1 MTPKRRDSCVALST
15 GRALRPQW
23 ILRRRAPSDKQ
34 MSNSKI
40 GAVVRVSLGNFLEM
54 YDFMVF
60 GYYAAAI
67 GRAFFP
73 THNEYASL
81 MLSFMTF
88 GTGYLMRPLGAVVLG
103 TYIDQHGRRKGLL
116 LTLLLMAIGTLS
128 IGVMPGYERIG
139 LFAPFLIVVG
149 RLLQGLSA
157 GVEVGGASVYL
168 AEIATPGRKGFFV
181 AWQSGSQQIAVVF
194 AALLGLILSSTL
206 RPEQMAGWGWRV
218 PLLIGSMLIPFL
230 LLLRRSLAET
240 DDFKGRKH
248 HLNARE
254 IRRSM
259 MVNWRLVLLG
269 MMLSLTTTVTF
280 YLITAYMPTYGTS
293 VLHLSAAASMLVT
306 LVVGV
311 SNLCWLPLMGA
322 LSDRFGRRPL
332 LLLFSTIA
340 LLTPYPLLLWL
351 VSMPS
356 FERLLAAALWLSMIF
371 GSYNGAMVVFLTEIM
386 PADVRVSGFSFSY
399 SLATGIFGG
408 FTPAVSTWLIHETG
422 NSAMPGLWMAF
433 AGLMSLLASLVL
445 TSRSF
450 QRRTNEGRQTVDAV
464 HILTIGQR

>member
-1 MTPKRRDSCVALST
+1 MKH
-15 GRALRPQW
+15 
-23 ILRRRAPSDKQ
+23 
-34 MSNSKI
+34 SKVGDVI
-40 GAVVRVSLGNFLEM
+40 RVSLGNFLEM

-88 GTGYLMRPLGAVVLG
+88 GTGYLMRPLGAIVLG
-103 TYIDQHGRRKGLL
+103 AYLDHHGRRKGLL
-116 LTLLLMAIGTLS
+116 LTLLLMAAGTLS
-128 IGVMPGYERIG
+128 IAMMPGYETIG
-139 LFAPFLIVVG
+139 LFAPLLVVAG

-181 AWQSGSQQIAVVF
+181 SWQSGSQQVAVMF
-194 AALLGLILSSTL
+194 AAFLGLILSANL
-206 RPEQMAGWGWRV
+206 RPEEMTAWGWRV
-218 PLLIGSMLIPFL
+218 PLLIGSTLIPFL

-240 DDFKGRKH
+240 DEFK
-248 HLNARE
+248 ARTHRPNVSE
-254 IRRSM
+254 IWRSI
-259 MVNWRLVLLG
+259 VSNWRLMILG

-293 VLHLSAAASMLVT
+293 VLHLGTSASMLVT
-306 LVVGV
+306 LLVGF

-340 LLTPYPLLLWL
+340 VITPYPVLSWL

-408 FTPAVSTWLIHETG
+408 FTPAVSTWLIHSTG
-422 NSAMPGLWMAF
+422 NSAMPGAWMAF
-433 AGLMSLLASLVL
+433 AGTMSLAATLVL

-450 QRRTNEGRQTVDAV
+450 QRRARESREPVDTV
-464 HILTIGQR
+464 HILPVGQR

>member
-1 MTPKRRDSCVALST
+1 MKN
-15 GRALRPQW
+15 Q
-23 ILRRRAPSDKQ
+23 
-34 MSNSKI
+34 KI
-40 GAVVRVSLGNFLEM
+40 GAVIRVSLGNFLEM

-103 TYIDQHGRRKGLL
+103 AYIDHHGRRKGLL
-116 LTLLLMAIGTLS
+116 LTLALMAVGTLS
-128 IGVMPGYERIG
+128 IGVMPGYETIG
-139 LFAPFLIVVG
+139 LFAPLLVVVG

-168 AEIATPGRKGFFV
+168 AEIATPGRKGFYV
-181 AWQSGSQQIAVVF
+181 SWQSGSQQVAVVF
-194 AALLGLILSSTL
+194 AAFLGLILSTTL
-206 RPEQMAGWGWRV
+206 RPEQMVGWGWRV

-240 DDFKGRKH
+240 DEFKARKH
-248 HLNARE
+248 HPNASE
-254 IRRSM
+254 IWRSM
-259 MVNWRLVLLG
+259 IANWRLVLLG

-293 VLHLSAAASMLVT
+293 VLHLSTRASMLVT
-306 LVVGV
+306 LLVGV
-311 SNLCWLPLMGA
+311 SNLCWLPVMGA
-322 LSDRFGRRPL
+322 LSDRLGRRPL

-340 LLTPYPLLLWL
+340 VITPYPILLWL
-351 VSMPS
+351 VSMSS

-422 NSAMPGLWMAF
+422 NAAMPGLWMGF
-433 AGLMSLLASLVL
+433 AGLMSLVATLVL
-445 TSRSF
+445 TSQGF
-450 QRRTNEGRQTVDAV
+450 QRRSHERAQMVDTVHV
-464 HILTIGQR
+464 LPLEQR

>member
-1 MTPKRRDSCVALST
+1 MRDSKVA
-15 GRALRPQW
+15 
-23 ILRRRAPSDKQ
+23 
-34 MSNSKI
+34 
-40 GAVVRVSLGNFLEM
+40 AVVRVSSGNFLEM
-54 YDFMVF
+54 YDFTVF

-103 TYIDQHGRRKGLL
+103 AYIDHHGRRKGLL

-139 LFAPFLIVVG
+139 LFAPLLIVVG

-194 AALLGLILSSTL
+194 AAFLGLILSSTL

-230 LLLRRSLAET
+230 LVLRRSLAET
-240 DDFKGRKH
+240 DEFKARKH
-248 HLNARE
+248 HPQVRE
-254 IRRSM
+254 IWGSM
-259 MVNWRLVLLG
+259 MTNWRLVILG
-269 MMLSLTTTVTF
+269 MMLTLTTTVTF

-293 VLHLSAAASMLVT
+293 VLHLSAATSMLVT
-306 LVVGV
+306 LFVGV
-311 SNLCWLPLMGA
+311 SNLCWLPVMGA
-322 LSDRFGRRPL
+322 LSDRLGRRPL

-340 LLTPYPLLLWL
+340 LLTPYPVLLWL
-351 VSMPS
+351 VGAPS
-356 FERLLAAALWLSMIF
+356 FERLLVAALWLSMIF

-386 PADVRVSGFSFSY
+386 PAEVRVSGFSFSY

-422 NSAMPGLWMAF
+422 NSAMPGVWMAF
-433 AGLMSLLASLVL
+433 AGLMSLVATLVL

-450 QRRTNEGRQTVDAV
+450 QRRANESRQAVDAV
-464 HILTIGQR
+464 HVLPIGQR

>member
-1 MTPKRRDSCVALST
+1 MKN
-15 GRALRPQW
+15 Q
-23 ILRRRAPSDKQ
+23 
-34 MSNSKI
+34 KI
-40 GAVVRVSLGNFLEM
+40 GAVIRVSLGNFLEM

-103 TYIDQHGRRKGLL
+103 AYIDHHGRRKGLL
-116 LTLLLMAIGTLS
+116 LTLSLMAVGTLS
-128 IGVMPGYERIG
+128 IGIMPGYETIG
-139 LFAPFLIVVG
+139 LFAPLLVVVG
-149 RLLQGLSA
+149 RLVQGLSA

-181 AWQSGSQQIAVVF
+181 SWQSGSQQVAVVF
-194 AALLGLILSSTL
+194 AALLGLILSATL
-206 RPEQMAGWGWRV
+206 RPEQMVGWGWRV

-240 DDFKGRKH
+240 DEFKARKH
-248 HLNARE
+248 HPNASE
-254 IRRSM
+254 IWRTL
-259 MVNWRLVLLG
+259 VTNWRLVILG

-293 VLHLSAAASMLVT
+293 VLHLSTSSSMLVT
-306 LVVGV
+306 LLVGV

-322 LSDRFGRRPL
+322 LSDRVGRRPL

-340 LLTPYPLLLWL
+340 LLTPYPILLWL
-351 VSMPS
+351 VSLPS

-386 PADVRVSGFSFSY
+386 PAEVRVSGFSFSY

-422 NSAMPGLWMAF
+422 NAAMPGVWMGF
-433 AGLMSLLASLVL
+433 AGLMSLVATLVL
-445 TSRSF
+445 TSQGF
-450 QRRTNEGRQTVDAV
+450 QRRTYESRQALDAV
-464 HILTIGQR
+464 HVLPVGQR

>member
-1 MTPKRRDSCVALST
+1 MSDSKV
-15 GRALRPQW
+15 
-23 ILRRRAPSDKQ
+23 
-34 MSNSKI
+34 

-67 GRAFFP
+67 GRVFFP

-81 MLSFMTF
+81 MLAFMTF

-103 TYIDQHGRRKGLL
+103 AYIDHHGRRKGLL

-128 IGVMPGYERIG
+128 IGVMPGYETIG
-139 LFAPFLIVVG
+139 LFAPLLIVAG
-149 RLLQGLSA
+149 RMLQGLSA

-194 AALLGLILSSTL
+194 AAFLGLILSSTL

-240 DDFKGRKH
+240 DEFKARKH
-248 HLNARE
+248 HLEARE
-254 IRRSM
+254 IWRSIM
-259 MVNWRLVLLG
+259 SNWRLVILG

-306 LVVGV
+306 LLAGV
-311 SNLCWLPLMGA
+311 SNLCWLLLMGT
-322 LSDRFGRRPL
+322 LSDRYGRRPL
-332 LLLFSTIA
+332 LVVFSTIA
-340 LLTPYPLLLWL
+340 LLTPYPVLLWL
-351 VSMPS
+351 VGAPS

-422 NSAMPGLWMAF
+422 NAAMPGAWMAL
-433 AGLMSLLASLVL
+433 AGLMSLIASLVL
-445 TSRSF
+445 TSRTF
-450 QRRTNEGRQTVDAV
+450 QRRAGESRETVDTV
-464 HILTIGQR
+464 HILPVGQR